1 MPNFANEKINNKN
14 MAKDA
19 EIKQVLSL
27 PEGKKQKLRCIYKFC
42 RRIQDFLAKQMR
54 IYKIKFRNIMDEGH
68 FNYNA
73 LRHLD
78 EGILAPEQLFR
89 IKLSII
95 SILRKRDVE
104 ERMKH
109 SSRESVKSLENE
121 FKESCGKFIFKTTH
135 GDIVPLIEAYTAFS
149 REQQKGTLYRKAEIL
164 YQYEMNTK

>member
-1 MPNFANEKINNKN
+1 
-14 MAKDA
+14 
-19 EIKQVLSL
+19 
-27 PEGKKQKLRCIYKFC
+27 
-42 RRIQDFLAKQMR
+42 
-54 IYKIKFRNIMDEGH
+54 MDEGH

-95 SILRKRDVE
+95 SILRKRDAE

-109 SSRESVKSLENE
+109 SCRERVKSREIKFRER
-121 FKESCGKFIFKTTH
+121 CGKFIFKTTH

-164 YQYEMNTK
+164 YQYEMNTKK

>member
-1 MPNFANEKINNKN
+1 

-27 PEGKKQKLRCIYKFC
+27 PEDKKQKLRCIYRFC
-42 RRIQDFLAKQMR
+42 RRRQDFLAKQMR

-78 EGILAPEQLFR
+78 EGILAPEQILR
-89 IKLSII
+89 IELSII
-95 SILRKRDVE
+95 NILRKRDEE

-109 SSRESVKSLENE
+109 SSRERVKSLADE
-121 FKESCGKFIFKTTH
+121 FTESYYLFKLKMTR
-135 GDIVPLIEAYTAFS
+135 GDNDKLIEAHAAFS

-164 YQYEMNTK
+164 YQHEMNTKK